1 MILYILTESQLFELL
16 RNKRLQQIYYF
27 LLKNR
32 SWSNCFYFKSYETL
46 AKRLGYKNRSGI
58 WKSLK
63 KLEAVGLI
71 EIDYNLI
78 KLNNKGSFANVILPD
93 RKRNE

>member
-1 MILYILTESQLFELL
+1 MILYMLTENQLFELFK
-16 RNKRLQQIYYF
+16 NKRLQQIYYF

-32 SWSNCFYFKSYETL
+32 SWSNCCHFKSYETL

-63 KLEAVGLI
+63 KLEAMGLI
-71 EIDYNLI
+71 QIEYKLI
-78 KLNNKGSFANVILPD
+78 KLTNKGGFLDVVLP
-93 RKRNE
+93 N